1 MKPPPRTIPL
11 PPWGAGMGWGVTPAV
26 PPIDPPPLPS
36 PTVLSPLATTSA
48 ASGRE
53 SAGFVAGIALTLTFL
68 LAACAE
74 QPLPG
79 PSAAPAPT
87 VAAPTS
93 PSAPVTTLSALP
105 GYGADALDQAW
116 PAIIASCRRM
126 QTLGDR
132 PLGPAWAGRY
142 ADWSAFCT
150 AAQAV
155 AKGGERALLARE
167 LVPVQVRDGM
177 RETGLFTGYY
187 EPTLQGSRT
196 RRPGYD
202 VPLYAPPRDLR
213 PTDDRAAIDRGALQ
227 GRAQVLAWLAD
238 PVDVFFLHV
247 QGSGRIALDDGTVLR
262 ATYAGDNG
270 KTYVAI
276 GRVLVDRGAIP
287 RDQVSMQSI
296 RAWLAANP
304 REAPAVL
311 QANPRYIFFRTA
323 SAGEG
328 GPPGAQGV
336 PLTPGRSLAADRTLY
351 AYGVPV
357 WLDASYPAAAG
368 GDRPLQRL
376 MVIQDTG
383 SAITGRLR
391 GDVFWGAGDE
401 AAAIAG
407 RMQHQ
412 GRLWL
417 LLPRALAARWPA
429 AN

>member
-1 MKPPPRTIPL
+1 MKPHPLKIPFPPCGGR
-11 PPWGAGMGWGVTPAV
+11 MGWGVTPTV
-26 PPIDPPPLPS
+26 LPFDPPPPPS
-36 PTVLSPLATTSA
+36 PTR
-48 ASGRE
+48 GE
-53 SAGFVAGIALTLTFL
+53 GAGFVAGIALTVTLL

-74 QPLPG
+74 QPLLG
-79 PSAAPAPT
+79 RSAAPAPA
-87 VAAPTS
+87 VAAP
-93 PSAPVTTLSALP
+93 PAIAAPVTTLAALP

-116 PAIIASCRRM
+116 PAIIGSCRRM

-142 ADWSAFCT
+142 TDWAPFCT
-150 AAQAV
+150 AAQGV
-155 AKGGERALLARE
+155 AKGGERALLERE
-167 LVPVQVRDGM
+167 LVPVQVRDGA

-187 EPTLQGSRT
+187 EPTLRGSRT
-196 RRPGYD
+196 RKPGYD

-238 PVDVFFLHV
+238 PVDAFFLHV
-247 QGSGRIALDDGTVLR
+247 QGSGRIALDDGSVLR

-276 GRVLVDRGAIP
+276 GRVLLDRGAIP

-323 SAGEG
+323 PAGNG

-336 PLTPGRSLAADRTLY
+336 PLTPGRSLAADRTLH

-357 WLDASYPAAAG
+357 WLDASYPAPG